1 MLVTLDGV
9 DVLLGSLPI
18 LLEVTLAVDA
28 GETVALVG
36 PSGAGKSTLLGIMAG
51 DLRPTRGVLKTVPA
65 ARSAWIIQS
74 TPVLARRSA
83 LDNVALGPLSAGASR
98 RAAEAT
104 AWEVMTALG
113 VDHLARQIVHPLSG
127 GERQRIAVARA
138 MAAYSDLILA
148 DEPTAALDAVSRSL
162 VIGSL
167 MSAAGAGAAV
177 VVATHD
183 PVVAEACDRIIRIDA
198 GRLVGPPAARHG

>member
-18 LLEVTLAVDA
+18 LLDVTLAVDA

-113 VDHLARQIVHPLSG
+113 ADHLARQIVHRLSG

-183 PVVAEACDRIIRIDA
+183 TVVAEACDRIIRIDA